1 MAVSTEILLRARENG
16 RKITRV
22 PLALITMS
30 KNYQRIILLD
40 KGLVGYKY
48 SLSPFITLRH
58 PLLFYGL
65 MA

>member
-16 RKITRV
+16 LKITRV

-40 KGLVGYKY
+40 KGLV
-48 SLSPFITLRH
+48 INIV
-58 PLLFYGL
+58 
-65 MA
+65 